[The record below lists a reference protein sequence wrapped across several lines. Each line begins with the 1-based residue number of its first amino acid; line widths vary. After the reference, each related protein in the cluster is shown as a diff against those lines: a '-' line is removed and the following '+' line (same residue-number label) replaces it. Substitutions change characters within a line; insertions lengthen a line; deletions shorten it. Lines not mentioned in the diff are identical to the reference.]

1 MADSLPSKRSLIM
14 SALTASPVSINFH
27 GTSIPTFN
35 VEGVIRVAMKP
46 ICDAI
51 GLGWQSQWHRIKR
64 HPVLSKGVV
73 MMTTPSKGGIQKHL
87 TLPLNKLNGWLF
99 GVDASRVK
107 PEIREKLVEYQEE
120 CFDALSDY
128 WQKGQAV
135 NSRTATPDERSGLR
149 AAVTMLTTKR
159 CMMHSDA
166 YRLVHHRFNVEHI
179 DELSTDQL
187 PEAVEYV
194 HRMTLEGDYLAKQ
207 TLPAPIAEMID
218 YPLTWQWNEWQEH
231 QLVGMDA
238 MYHSDIRRL
247 LTQLAE
253 ASRTGVAI
261 KVNSIANVQEE
272 FKALTHLCQTNGI
285 QKRGALERLAHIEN
299 FVGSLAKTT
308 SCLQIALAR

>member
-1 MADSLPSKRSLIM
+1 M
-14 SALTASPVSINFH
+14 STITASPVSINFH
-27 GTSIPTFN
+27 GATIPTFN

-99 GVDASRVK
+99 GVDVSRVK

-135 NSRTATPDERSGLR
+135 NPRTATPDERSGLR

-159 CMMHSDA
+159 GLMHSAA
-166 YRLVHHRFNVEHI
+166 YCLVHHRFNVDHI
-179 DELSTDQL
+179 DALSPDQL

-194 HRMTLEGDYLAKQ
+194 HRMALEGDYLGKQ
-207 TLPAPIAEMID
+207 TLPAPTAATID
-218 YPLTWQWNEWQEH
+218 YPLTRQWNEWQEH
-231 QLVGMDA
+231 QIVGMDA

-247 LTQLAE
+247 LAQLAE
-253 ASRTGVAI
+253 ASRTGAAI
-261 KVNSIANVQEE
+261 KVSSIANAQEE
-272 FKALTHLCQTNGI
+272 FKALTHLCSMNGI
-285 QKRGALERLAHIEN
+285 NKRGAQEKLAHLESL
-299 FVGSLAKTT
+299 VASLAKTT
-308 SCLQIALAR
+308 DCLQSTLAR

>member
-1 MADSLPSKRSLIM
+1 MTAF
-14 SALTASPVSINFH
+14 TASPVSINFH
-27 GTSIPTFN
+27 GASIPTFN

-135 NSRTATPDERSGLR
+135 NPRTVTPDERAGLR

-159 CMMHSDA
+159 GLMHSAA
-166 YRLVHHRFNVEHI
+166 YSLVHHRFNVEHI
-179 DELSTDQL
+179 DELTPEQL
-187 PEAVEYV
+187 PDAVEYV
-194 HRMTLEGDYLAKQ
+194 HRMALEGDYLGKQ
-207 TLPAPIAEMID
+207 NLPAPAAAVID
-218 YPLTWQWNEWQEH
+218 YPLAQQWDKWKEH

-238 MYHSDIRRL
+238 AYHSDLRRL
-247 LTQLAE
+247 LAQLNE
-253 ASRTGVAI
+253 AARTGATLQI
-261 KVNSIANVQEE
+261 ASIANAQEE
-272 FKALTHLCQTNGI
+272 FKALIHLCELRGI
-285 QKRGALERLAHIEN
+285 KSRHLSEKLAYIQN
-299 FVGSLAKTT
+299 VLS
-308 SCLQIALAR
+308 AR

>member
-1 MADSLPSKRSLIM
+1 MTATI
-14 SALTASPVSINFH
+14 ASPVSINFH
-27 GTSIPTFN
+27 GANIPTFN

-128 WQKGQAV
+128 WQKGQSV
-135 NSRTATPDERSGLR
+135 NPRTVTPDERAGLR

-159 CMMHSDA
+159 GLMHSAA
-166 YRLVHHRFNVEHI
+166 YCLVHHRFNVDHI
-179 DELSTDQL
+179 DELTPEQL

-194 HRMTLEGDYLAKQ
+194 HRMTLEGDYLGKQ
-207 TLPAPIAEMID
+207 TLPAPASETID
-218 YPLTWQWNEWQEH
+218 YPLARVWQDWQEH

-261 KVNSIANVQEE
+261 RVNSIANVQEE
-272 FKALTHLCQTNGI
+272 FKALTHLCSMNGI
-285 QKRGALERLAHIEN
+285 NKRGAQEKLAHLESL
-299 FVGSLAKTT
+299 VASLAKTT
-308 SCLQIALAR
+308 GCLQNTLAR

>member
-1 MADSLPSKRSLIM
+1 MTTF
-14 SALTASPVSINFH
+14 TASPVSINFH

-64 HPVLSKGVV
+64 HPVLSTCVV
-73 MMTTPSKGGIQKHL
+73 MMTTQLPGESQRRKLL
-87 TLPLNKLNGWLF
+87 TMPLNKLNGWLF

-107 PEIREKLVEYQEE
+107 PEIREKLVDYQAE
-120 CFDALSDY
+120 CFDVLSDY

-135 NSRTATPDERSGLR
+135 NPRTATPDERAGLR

-159 CMMHSDA
+159 GLMHSAA
-166 YRLVHHRFNVEHI
+166 YCLVHHRFNVDHI
-179 DELSTDQL
+179 DELSPEQL

-194 HRMTLEGDYLAKQ
+194 HRMALEGDYLGKQ
-207 TLPAPIAEMID
+207 TLPAPVAETID
-218 YPLTWQWNEWQEH
+218 YPLTRKWQDWQEH

-253 ASRTGVAI
+253 ASRTGAAI
-261 KVNSIANVQEE
+261 KVGSIANVQEE
-272 FKALTHLCQTNGI
+272 FKALTHLCSMNGI
-285 QKRGALERLAHIEN
+285 NKRGAQEKLAHLESL
-299 FVGSLAKTT
+299 VASLAKTT
-308 SCLQIALAR
+308 GCLQNTLAR